1 MTPRTQALCSIAL
14 GVIFAGILALIL
26 AYLWPVEQEP
36 ITIWNWDR
44 WTRFR

>member
-1 MTPRTQALCSIAL
+1 MTPRTQAFCSIAL
-14 GVIFAGILALIL
+14 GFIFAGLLALIL
-26 AYLWPVEQEP
+26 AYLWPVEREP